1 MRGMLTIELFGTTS
15 SFLILDKAA
24 KVVLEENTNVEVG
37 YLPFD
42 LLDHKGEFT
51 VVIISLLIQSAFENV

>member
-1 MRGMLTIELFGTTS
+1 
-15 SFLILDKAA
+15 LDKAA